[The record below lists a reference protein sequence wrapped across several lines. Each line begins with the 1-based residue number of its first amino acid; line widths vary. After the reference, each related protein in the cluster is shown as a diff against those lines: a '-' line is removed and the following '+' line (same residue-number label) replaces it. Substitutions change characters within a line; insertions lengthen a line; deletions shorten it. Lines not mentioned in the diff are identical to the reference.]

1 MNEIATRKLS
11 PVEVFV
17 GEVLNPERKRD
28 VLRALPRGIN
38 PDRFEQSLSI
48 AVMQNPALLKVHPG
62 LVFRE
67 VVKASSLG
75 LFMDPQLGEAYI
87 VIVRNNRAGR
97 DEPQLRIGY
106 RGLDEAGPADRRDRQ
121 HLRALVYARDH
132 FRIAYGLEFTLIHE
146 PWLQPLDSDETDP
159 GPIRGVLCR
168 RQIQKRRLR
177 FRIHAVARGR
187 EDPRPLGRLARLQG
201 GPDQVDAVVGM
212 AERDGAQDRDP
223 PAHEADADEP
233 DLLTAM
239 QMIDRE
245 EEEPDEVDTVSVKQR
260 RPKTDEALRQIANGI
275 EREDEQPAR
284 KRRGRPARVEVP
296 ETDEIE
302 RATRR
307 RRAHRLTKPNPTT

>member
-106 RGLDEAGPADRRDRQ
+106 KGLMKLARQ
-121 HLRALVYARDH
+121 TGEIAAIYAHVVYARDL

-146 PWLQPLDSDETDP
+146 PWLQPLDSDEIRCRSDP
-159 GPIRGVLCR
+159 RLLRR

-201 GPDQVDAVVGM
+201 RTDQVDAVVGM

-223 PAHEADADEP
+223 PA
-233 DLLTAM
+233 
-239 QMIDRE
+239 R
-245 EEEPDEVDTVSVKQR
+245 
-260 RPKTDEALRQIANGI
+260 
-275 EREDEQPAR
+275 
-284 KRRGRPARVEVP
+284 
-296 ETDEIE
+296 
-302 RATRR
+302 
-307 RRAHRLTKPNPTT
+307 